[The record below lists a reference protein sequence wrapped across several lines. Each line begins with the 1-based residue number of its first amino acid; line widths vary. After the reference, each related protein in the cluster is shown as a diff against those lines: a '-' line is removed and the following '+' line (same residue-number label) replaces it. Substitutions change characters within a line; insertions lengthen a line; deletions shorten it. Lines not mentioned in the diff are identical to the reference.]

1 MEWLKAS
8 MSIAKNAVAEPWR
21 CLVGGRP
28 LVALFASLRFL
39 CQYLLLNSD
48 QRPRQT
54 GGTSLAFAADF

>member
-1 MEWLKAS
+1 
-8 MSIAKNAVAEPWR
+8 MSIAKNAVAQPWR
-21 CLVGGRP
+21 GLMGGLMGGR
-28 LVALFASLRFL
+28 LWVTLFGSLTLL